1 MKVYE
6 PCKDPCE
13 ICGTG
18 QVTMLPYVMK
28 PGKDRPVMMGVCNEC
43 RDKVPYPVIPV
54 KLEMDQGFFFCPYV
68 PEVRTPTD
76 PGEVR
81 FREEAS
87 QPRLTLGEFV
97 MEDNSD
103 KPPIVVDTIEKLHQ
117 YYGGEEPFQSKALAE
132 LAASDGSWVVP
143 VDGGP

>member
-1 MKVYE
+1 VRCRVEMKVYE

-54 KLEMDQGFFFCPYV
+54 KLEMDQGYYYCP
-68 PEVRTPTD
+68 D
-76 PGEVR
+76 PPDIDPSEVR
-81 FREEAS
+81 FREGEAEKK
-87 QPRLTLGEFV
+87 RVGDFV
-97 MEDNSD
+97 ME
-103 KPPIVVDTIEKLHQ
+103 
-117 YYGGEEPFQSKALAE
+117 G
-132 LAASDGSWVVP
+132 
-143 VDGGP
+143 